1 MRSKHAVQLSDEQ
14 RIELEQLTRTG
25 TAAARVLNRARIL
38 LLADRG
44 KSDAQIVDALSVSHP
59 TVQRIR
65 RLFHTEELQRA
76 LYHKKSPGPPP
87 RITGEAE
94 AHLTMLACSTPPE
107 GRTRW
112 TLQLLADQMVTLG
125 YVESISDTKVHD
137 ILKKTNSSPGSTSSG
152 ASQAKGQGQTPAS

>member
-1 MRSKHAVQLSDEQ
+1 MRSKHTVQLNDEQ

-25 TAAARVLNRARIL
+25 TAAARVLTRARIL
-38 LLADRG
+38 LLANRG
-44 KSDAQIVDALSVSHP
+44 KSDAEIVDALSISHP

-65 RLFHTEELQRA
+65 RLLCVEGLHRA

-107 GRTRW
+107 GRARW
-112 TLQLLADQMVTLG
+112 TLQLLADQMVILG
-125 YVESISDTKVHD
+125 YVEGISDTKVLD
-137 ILKKTNSSPGSTSSG
+137 ILKKTNSSRGSTSNG
-152 ASQAKGQGQTPAS
+152 AFQAKAQTRAL

>member
-1 MRSKHAVQLSDEQ
+1 MKTKHIIQLSDEQ
-14 RIELEQLTRTG
+14 RVELEHLTRTG
-25 TAAARVLNRARIL
+25 NAAARVLNRARIIL
-38 LLADRG
+38 LSDRG
-44 KSDAQIVDALSVSHP
+44 KSDVEVVDALSISRP

-65 RLFHTEELQRA
+65 RLFCVEGLHRA

-107 GRTRW
+107 GRARW
-112 TLQLLADQMVTLG
+112 TLQLLADQMVILG

-137 ILKKTNSSPGSTSSG
+137 ILKKTNSNPGKRNSG
-152 ASQAKGQGQTPAS
+152 ASQAKDRTLAS